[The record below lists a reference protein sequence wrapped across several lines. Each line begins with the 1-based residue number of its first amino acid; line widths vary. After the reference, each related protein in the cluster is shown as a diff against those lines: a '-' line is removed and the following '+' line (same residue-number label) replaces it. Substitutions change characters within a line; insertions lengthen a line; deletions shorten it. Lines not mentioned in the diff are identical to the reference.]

1 MSGSHELWLSV
12 VNRILGD
19 SPRHVMIDVCCG
31 ACAVTRKL
39 TEFDRV
45 DASDILPRDA
55 RVPAHW
61 NFDQFSAIRF
71 LEEYGD
77 KQADLVICSD
87 GLEHFNRNNGNDLLL
102 EMERVGRTAIIF
114 TPTGD
119 DTFDPEAQGPHHHK
133 SSWMERDFHHMG
145 WETEHFPDW
154 HPTLGWGAIFA
165 WKNRHEL
172 P

>member
-19 SPRHVMIDVCCG
+19 SPRILMIDVCCG

-39 TEFDRV
+39 DFSHVHACDV
-45 DASDILPRDA
+45 LPRSSEFPEGWGFTKSDA
-55 RVPAHW
+55 YE
-61 NFDQFSAIRF
+61 F
-71 LEEYGD
+71 LIGRRD
-77 KQADLVICSD
+77 KSVDLVVCSD
-87 GLEHFNRNNGNDLLL
+87 GLEHLTKGAGRFLFF
-102 EMERVGRTAIIF
+102 EMCRVGRIAVIF

-119 DTFDPEAQGPHHHK
+119 TTFNPKAANPHTHK
-133 SSWMERDFHHMG
+133 SSWGQGDFSEFG

-165 WKNRHEL
+165 WKK
-172 P
+172 